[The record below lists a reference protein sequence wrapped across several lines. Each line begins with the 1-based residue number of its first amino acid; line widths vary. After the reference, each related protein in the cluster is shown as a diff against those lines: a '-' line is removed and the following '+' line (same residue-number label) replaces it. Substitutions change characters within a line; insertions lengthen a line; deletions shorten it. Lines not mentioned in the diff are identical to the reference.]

1 MAKNCH
7 ASTRTVCD
15 PEIFKHIAAVVLL
28 GVELFTPLGKFN
40 WWHISTHNLAVV
52 SRQTPQLAQCVQC
65 ITGPWLVMITY
76 LPAVSIRSRLTEA
89 EVSID

>member
-1 MAKNCH
+1 MSINCH
-7 ASTRTVCD
+7 GSTRTVCD

-28 GVELFTPLGKFN
+28 GVELFTPLGKFY

-52 SRQTPQLAQCVQC
+52 SSQTPQLAQC

-76 LPAVSIRSRLTEA
+76 LPAVSIRRRLTEA